1 VLSCALAESPAL
13 FGFVLVTLNGL
24 YMDCHALVTLSLLQR
39 LACFPRPGVW
49 EDWVRA
55 PGERP

>member
-1 VLSCALAESPAL
+1 
-13 FGFVLVTLNGL
+13 VTLNGL